1 MKISMLLLMTAI
13 IMMSS
18 NIKATAD
25 SREELKVGAK
35 FGGNYSNVY
44 DTEGEEFDADAKF
57 GFALGGYVSI
67 PLGKIISIQP
77 ELLYSQ
83 RGFQG
88 TGKVLGFGYDF
99 TRTTHYLDIPI
110 LVVFKPSEN
119 ISILAGPQYS
129 YLMKQSDDFNNPIAN
144 LDIDKE
150 FENDDIRENT
160 FCFVGGV
167 DINVENFVV
176 GARVGWDLFNNNGD
190 GTSTTPRYKNTWVQL
205 TVGFNL
211 FRK

>member
-1 MKISMLLLMTAI
+1 MKKSMLLLITAI
-13 IMMSS
+13 IVMSS
-18 NIKATAD
+18 SLTAAD
-25 SREELKVGAK
+25 DTRESLKIGAK
-35 FGGNYSNVY
+35 IGGNYSNVY

-57 GFALGGYVSI
+57 GLVLGGFVSI
-67 PLGKIISIQP
+67 PLGKLISIQP

-83 RGFQG
+83 RGFKA

-110 LVVFKPSEN
+110 LVVFKPSEF

-129 YLMKQSDDFNNPIAN
+129 YLMKQSDDFDNPISN
-144 LDIDKE
+144 FDIEKE
-150 FENDDIRENT
+150 FESDNIRENT

-167 DINVENFVV
+167 DVNVENFVI

-190 GTSTTPRYKNTWVQL
+190 GTSTTPRYKNTWLQL
-205 TVGFNL
+205 TFGIRL
-211 FRK
+211 FSK